1 MDDFTNNTTSVNTM
15 SRVDSSGV
23 DSSDA
28 SAGRHLRAVAS
39 TTSPAGWSGADLS
52 DDALSDRVAGLAGR
66 ISAATCEWLGYV
78 AEADRRGV
86 WSGFASCA
94 AWLSWRCGL
103 GLGTAADQ
111 VRVARGLVD
120 LPVIRSHFASGS
132 LSYSQVRALIRGAGL
147 IPEDE
152 LVELARHATGAQLER
167 LVRALRRATTDED
180 EQAAAGRQRA
190 QWHVDDDGSLVI
202 SARLSGEWAEAWL
215 AALEQAQAQ
224 ARAQTGG
231 PVTQAAVMATVA
243 GRALSAPGRRRCP
256 DTHGGDH
263 RRPRRP
269 HRGYRTDRTG
279 RHQPHRCFRGK
290 CAAMFPRKVCDV
302 SAESAGV
309 SAESAADVSAES
321 GGMFPRKVWAV
332 FPRKVPPVRLA
343 HRSTGKP
350 PGPRHRSSPW
360 PP

>member
-1 MDDFTNNTTSVNTM
+1 MDDFTIGQDQRDAFDEASTEVAGSRTWPRHLRSVMSEQSHQSDQSITT
-15 SRVDSSGV
+15 GW
-23 DSSDA
+23 DSSD
-28 SAGRHLRAVAS
+28 L
-39 TTSPAGWSGADLS
+39 T

-180 EQAAAGRQRA
+180 EQAAQGA
-190 QWHVDDDGSLVI
+190 
-202 SARLSGEWAEAWL
+202 
-215 AALEQAQAQ
+215 
-224 ARAQTGG
+224 
-231 PVTQAAVMATVA
+231 
-243 GRALSAPGRRRCP
+243 SAPSGMSMM
-256 DTHGGDH
+256 T
-263 RRPRRP
+263 
-269 HRGYRTDRTG
+269 
-279 RHQPHRCFRGK
+279 
-290 CAAMFPRKVCDV
+290 AA
-302 SAESAGV
+302 
-309 SAESAADVSAES
+309 
-321 GGMFPRKVWAV
+321 W
-332 FPRKVPPVRLA
+332 
-343 HRSTGKP
+343 
-350 PGPRHRSSPW
+350 
-360 PP
+360 